1 MGDAERVAAYIDGF
15 NLYFGMKNKGWRRYY
30 WLNVHLLAKNLL
42 KANQTLIL
50 TKYFTSRIT
59 TSDSNKFRR
68 QNDYIEALSNIK
80 DLEIYYGKYKIIETI
95 CPKCGSKL
103 KTPKEKMT
111 DVNIATHLMKDAYQ
125 DIFDAALLITGDS
138 DLVEPV
144 KIISELFPKKRVI
157 VAFPPGRV
165 AIDLKNAV
173 HSSFVVGRKNISIS
187 QLDEHVTKEDGCILT
202 RPNEW
207 K

>member
-1 MGDAERVAAYIDGF
+1 M
-15 NLYFGMKNKGWRRYY
+15 
-30 WLNVHLLAKNLL
+30 
-42 KANQTLIL
+42 
-50 TKYFTSRIT
+50 
-59 TSDSNKFRR
+59 
-68 QNDYIEALSNIK
+68 
-80 DLEIYYGKYKIIETI
+80 EIFYGKYKIIETI